1 MIDPALCGY
10 QVILMIDEGDPL
22 RTEVFDN
29 VTRRSAESILRYAR
43 RPLWLRHGDLV
54 IPARSGSGGMQ
65 IRWREIVAV
74 RIQPQTEVLP

>member
-22 RTEVFDN
+22 RTAVFDN
-29 VTRRSAESILRYAR
+29 VTRRSAESIFRYAH
-43 RPLWLRHGDLV
+43 RPLWRRRGELFIHDRN
-54 IPARSGSGGMQ
+54 GGVMR